1 MRDGAS
7 CALEGDSCTGR
18 VSFQAVTR
26 NFHLFIFTF
35 LLAWHWNPFL
45 DSRHRLMLPPH
56 PRAMQY
62 LKECS
67 STTSNSREVLMNL
80 RAFWVVLATSVNA
93 KHVSLN
99 PIGWLMFMQGTSM
112 YMGTSPKQQE
122 WWGKLIALGCIK
134 LYTVNYLVAYVREH
148 SPTAEKRII
157 RPERAFSFLL

>member
-1 MRDGAS
+1 
-7 CALEGDSCTGR
+7 
-18 VSFQAVTR
+18 
-26 NFHLFIFTF
+26 
-35 LLAWHWNPFL
+35 
-45 DSRHRLMLPPH
+45 
-56 PRAMQY
+56 
-62 LKECS
+62 
-67 STTSNSREVLMNL
+67 MNL

-99 PIGWLMFMQGTSM
+99 PIGWLMFMQGTCT

-157 RPERAFSFLL
+157 RPERAFRFFCDTTKADLFQFLISRDKDDVREAVRALSFK